1 MQFDSQD
8 IEQAFRLLALLN
20 QKGKVSEEEEVFRYY
35 VTRSEV
41 RSLIDSY
48 AAETDSVIVKT
59 SDHLYLVPK
68 SGQSL
73 FHIKNAYIRREY
85 FGYQATNLDIY
96 MMYFSIIILFGE
108 FYDSYETPE
117 PTRDFLPIGEWM
129 EQIRERMATL
139 KEHGP
144 EKLAQVEQESEW
156 NWNVVI
162 ELWEALDDLKEQAK
176 RQDSKQQS
184 RLGFLKRV
192 IRFLKEQDL
201 IWEQGNDEL
210 ILTEKAKII
219 IQRYFMDL
227 EYNRGILAFM
237 YQYDQVKG
245 TD

>member
-8 IEQAFRLLALLN
+8 VEQAFRVLALLI
-20 QKGKVSEEEEVFRYY
+20 QRGKVSEEEDAFRYY
-35 VTRSEV
+35 ITRSEV
-41 RSLIDSY
+41 RSLIDSF
-48 AAETDSVIVKT
+48 ADETDSVMIKT

-85 FGYQATNLDIY
+85 FGHQSTNLDIY
-96 MMYFSIIILFGE
+96 TMYFCVIVLFGE
-108 FYDSYETPE
+108 FYDSYETTE
-117 PTRDFLPIGEWM
+117 ATRDFLPISEWM
-129 EQIRERMATL
+129 SQIRERMATL

-144 EKLAQVEQESEW
+144 EKLAQLEQESEW
-156 NWNVVI
+156 NWNGVL
-162 ELWEALDDLKEQAK
+162 EYWEALDDLKEQAK

-192 IRFLKEQDL
+192 IRFLKDQDL
-201 IWEQGNDEL
+201 LLEQGNDEL
-210 ILTEKAKII
+210 VLTEKAKII

-245 TD
+245 TE